1 MAHSDQMPDDPNR
14 DAQEMN
20 IEIDEET
27 AEGTYANLV
36 MVSHT
41 PEEFIIDFIRMI
53 PGVPKAKV
61 KHRLVV
67 TPSHA
72 KRILGALEDNVRQ
85 YEDEYGEI
93 DPPDNSDRPIRFGGS
108 VGEA

>member
-1 MAHSDQMPDDPNR
+1 MEDFGAAQDP
-14 DAQEMN
+14 QEMN

-41 PEEFIIDFIRMI
+41 PEEFVIDFIRMV

-61 KHRLVV
+61 KHRVLV

-72 KRILGALEDNVRQ
+72 KRILAALEENVER
-85 YEDEYGEI
+85 YENAHGEI
-93 DPPDNSDRPIRFGGS
+93 DPPDRPDRPMNFGGG

>member
-1 MAHSDQMPDDPNR
+1 MENTGTPQDP
-14 DAQEMN
+14 QEMN

-27 AEGTYANLV
+27 AEGTYSNLV

-41 PEEFIIDFIRMI
+41 PEEFVIDFIRMV
-53 PGVPKAKV
+53 PGVAKAKV
-61 KHRLVV
+61 KHRILV

-72 KRILGALEDNVRQ
+72 KRILGALQENVDRF
-85 YEDEYGEI
+85 EAAHGEI
-93 DPPDNSDRPIRFGGS
+93 DPPNRPDQPMNFGGG

>member
-1 MAHSDQMPDDPNR
+1 MAELEPPQDP
-14 DAQEMN
+14 QEMN

-27 AEGTYANLV
+27 AEGTYSNLV

-41 PEEFIIDFIRMI
+41 PEEFVIDFIRMV
-53 PGVPKAKV
+53 PGVAKANV
-61 KHRLVV
+61 KHRILV

-72 KRILGALEDNVRQ
+72 KRILGALQENVDR
-85 YEDEYGEI
+85 YENAHGEI
-93 DPPDNSDRPIRFGGS
+93 DPPNRPDRPMNFGGG